1 MLSLQY
7 REDWDRVLE
16 PTVAQVRDLTQAR
29 RAAEALLNELARQGY
44 GEATV
49 FAIRLAVEEGLNNAI
64 RHGNGSDR
72 SKTVEFAY
80 EVSPEKTVVCITDGG
95 CGFKPQNI
103 PDPTADEN
111 LEKPTGRGIMLMR
124 AYMDE
129 VVFSERGNEIRMVK
143 WNPEASKP
151 RPEN

>member
-1 MLSLQY
+1 
-7 REDWDRVLE
+7 LE
-16 PTVAQVRDLTQAR
+16 PTVTQVRDLTQAR
-29 RAAEALLNELARQGY
+29 RAAEALLSELARQGY

-49 FAIRLAVEEGLNNAI
+49 FAILLAVEEGLNNAI

-80 EVSPEKTVVCITDGG
+80 EVSSEKTVVRITDEG

-111 LEKPTGRGIMLMR
+111 LEKPTGRGITLMR

-129 VVFSERGNEIRMVK
+129 VVFSERGNENRMVK

>member
-1 MLSLQY
+1 LQY
-7 REDWDRVLE
+7 REDWERILE
-16 PTVAQVRDLTQAR
+16 PTVTQVRDLTQAR

-80 EVSPEKTVVCITDGG
+80 EVSPDKTVVRITDEG

-111 LEKPTGRGIMLMR
+111 LEKPTGRGITLMR

-143 WNPEASKP
+143 WNPEALKP